1 MINIPIVF
9 DQILTVLFP
18 IMIYQLFFNE
28 STSNRKKPYSKLLL
42 VLLIML
48 YLTMTFP
55 IELKEGYNY
64 DFRVIPVIISFV
76 YLGIIPGFITVTLL
90 FIYRIYLGGDGIFIN
105 FVNITMVSAILI
117 FLKLKYESFMLKN
130 KIFAVS
136 IVFFV
141 STGIKILFMFMS
153 QETNQISFMT
163 IFYICCWLSL
173 LIVVFI
179 IEYVDKHLKI
189 QNELQRA
196 EKLSVIS
203 QLAASVAHEIR
214 NPMTTVK
221 GFLQLMKSDTYVNS
235 NHKYYID
242 ISLKELK
249 HAESIIN
256 DYLSLAK
263 PNTKG
268 FSSLNLSSELKNTIS
283 LITSYSNI
291 KNISIDTS
299 IQDSLYINGNKDE
312 LKQILVN
319 IIKNGIE
326 AMEGNGVLTIRAYK
340 KNGEVFIEVI
350 DTGIGMTEEQ
360 VRRIGTP
367 FYSTKEN
374 GTGVGLTISYN
385 LVHSMKGK
393 VELESQPG
401 KGTKFTILFPAII

>member
-28 STSNRKKPYSKLLL
+28 SKLKRKKPYSKLLL

-48 YLTMTFP
+48 YLTMSFP
-55 IELKEGYNY
+55 IVLKEGYNY

-76 YLGIIPGFITVTLL
+76 YLGIIPGLISVTLL
-90 FIYRIYLGGDGIFIN
+90 FIYRIYIGGDGIFIN

-117 FLKLKYESFMLKN
+117 FFKLKYESFMLKN
-130 KIFAVS
+130 KIFVVS

-141 STGIKILFMFMS
+141 SAGIKILFMFMS

-163 IFYICCWLSL
+163 MFYICCWLSL

-235 NHKYYID
+235 NHEYYID

-268 FSSLNLSSELKNTIS
+268 FSSLNLSSELMNTIS

-401 KGTKFTILFPAII
+401 KGTKFSILFPAKR